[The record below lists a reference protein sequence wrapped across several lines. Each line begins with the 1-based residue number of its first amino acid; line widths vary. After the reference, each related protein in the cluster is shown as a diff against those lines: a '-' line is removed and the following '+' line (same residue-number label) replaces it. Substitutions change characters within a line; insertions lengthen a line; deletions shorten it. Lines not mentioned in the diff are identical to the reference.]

1 MLHTEMEG
9 VRSLHSN
16 ISSNN
21 GHQTSSTISQ
31 KTPFAIQELL
41 GLTNSGDPESMNT
54 TIKQIQSGVNE
65 SANPFSYYNPKAG
78 SMFPPSSMSSM
89 SMTDQFSLSSAAQA
103 ASRMY
108 FNSQFFP
115 QFTQGVGGVMGGT
128 GSLPTHHTPNNS
140 MHSMNMLYMDSL
152 QRQEHCSSGELEK
165 NGLCGSVMGVGG
177 KKKKKKRRHRTIFTS
192 YQLEELE
199 KAFKEAHYPDVYA
212 REMLSLK
219 TDLPEDRIQVWF
231 QNRRAKER
239 KTSKTWGRGSIMAEY
254 GLYGAMVRH
263 SLPLPDTII
272 KSAEVDECVA
282 PWLLGMHRKSM
293 EAAHT
298 LSNDILKERDDD
310 ENTRTSADENEI
322 ADRKPKIDENKDD
335 FRSNSIAALRAKA
348 QEHSAKIFGGI
359 DSENNTKMFNPLQ
372 HTTTAPNNSNIPHSQ
387 AHYSIENSQ
396 SVF

>member
-1 MLHTEMEG
+1 MLHTELEG

-16 ISSNN
+16 VSSNN
-21 GHQTSSTISQ
+21 AHQTSSTLTQ

-54 TIKQIQSGVNE
+54 SIKQIQNGTNE
-65 SANPFSYYNPKAG
+65 STNPFSYYNHKAAG

-89 SMTDQFSLSSAAQA
+89 SMSDQFSLSSAAQA

-115 QFTQGVGGVMGGT
+115 QFTQGAGVMGGA

-152 QRQEHCSSGELEK
+152 QRQEHCSSGELDK
-165 NGLCGSVMGVGG
+165 NGLCGSGLGGG

-298 LSNDILKERDDD
+298 LSNDIMKDQNDDD
-310 ENTRTSADENEI
+310 ENTRTSTEENEVT
-322 ADRKPKIDENKDD
+322 DRKPKIDENKDD

-359 DSENNTKMFNPLQ
+359 DGENNSKMFNFQ
-372 HTTTAPNNSNIPHSQ
+372 NAPNSANIGAMPHPQS
-387 AHYSIENSQ
+387 HYGIESSQ